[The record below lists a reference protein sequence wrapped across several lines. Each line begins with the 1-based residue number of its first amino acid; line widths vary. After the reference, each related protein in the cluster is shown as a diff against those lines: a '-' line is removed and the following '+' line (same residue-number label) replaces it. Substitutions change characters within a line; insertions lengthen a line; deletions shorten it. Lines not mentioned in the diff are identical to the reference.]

1 MALQNH
7 GISYATLQ
15 FVAFIHASDHGV
27 DYSNQNYLACHQ
39 GEESILCRLY
49 IASFLLLNLIKVFFA
64 RSNYFLIYGRSSLQ
78 QWIEVYK

>member
-39 GEESILCRLY
+39 GEETILCKS
-49 IASFLLLNLIKVFFA
+49 IAHILLAFCYLI
-64 RSNYFLIYGRSSLQ
+64 
-78 QWIEVYK
+78 